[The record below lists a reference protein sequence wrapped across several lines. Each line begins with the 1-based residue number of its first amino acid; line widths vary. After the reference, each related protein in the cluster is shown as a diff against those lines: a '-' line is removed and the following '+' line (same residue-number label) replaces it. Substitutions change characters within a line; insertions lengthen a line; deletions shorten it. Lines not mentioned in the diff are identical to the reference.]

1 MEQRRCTGRRP
12 PWCSSCFFQT
22 VFKIIYSNCSSNIG
36 VSCCVQIQLEGTS
49 VGNLFLI
56 EKEKTAG
63 RPFPFQN
70 AFSFFRQPCSN
81 GVRVSPAVP
90 LFGCLCY
97 TMWAMPLCNACL
109 FCIRSMLAGNKQPG
123 SWSCFACHSHE
134 TNGDAFLPRQQS
146 TGSAQRRG
154 SPLTVGLPYIF
165 CHTSYRNL
173 ASFASFPASCH
184 CTFRAGR
191 VYAEELD
198 AGP

>member
-1 MEQRRCTGRRP
+1 M
-12 PWCSSCFFQT
+12 
-22 VFKIIYSNCSSNIG
+22 
-36 VSCCVQIQLEGTS
+36 
-49 VGNLFLI
+49 
-56 EKEKTAG
+56 
-63 RPFPFQN
+63 
-70 AFSFFRQPCSN
+70 
-81 GVRVSPAVP
+81 P

-134 TNGDAFLPRQQS
+134 TIGDAFLPRQQS

-184 CTFRAGR
+184 CMFRAGR
-191 VYAEELD
+191 VYAGR
-198 AGP
+198 AGCGSLMPVPHCMFSAGRCVFWCPLAGAESDFCGRNGRWKGLIFRHNRVFVQNQEAVLKKVAFVGCTQAIFRLGRVKTSVDQSAALIPAG

>member
-1 MEQRRCTGRRP
+1 MTQQGTPFYPAGMSASDWSMLVFTLPRRKIAWVHPTKAT
-12 PWCSSCFFQT
+12 FFQ
-22 VFKIIYSNCSSNIG
+22 C
-36 VSCCVQIQLEGTS
+36 
-49 VGNLFLI
+49 
-56 EKEKTAG
+56 
-63 RPFPFQN
+63 
-70 AFSFFRQPCSN
+70 AFNTTLQQDFS
-81 GVRVSPAVP
+81 AVP

-97 TMWAMPLCNACL
+97 TMWAMPLCNDCL

-123 SWSCFACHSHE
+123 SWSCFACHSHK
-134 TNGDAFLPRQQS
+134 TIGDAFLPRQQS

-184 CTFRAGR
+184 CMFRAGR

>member
-1 MEQRRCTGRRP
+1 MHLTIFFKEFFWPLQPKNFLEKNPRKKRP
-12 PWCSSCFFQT
+12 
-22 VFKIIYSNCSSNIG
+22 
-36 VSCCVQIQLEGTS
+36 
-49 VGNLFLI
+49 
-56 EKEKTAG
+56 
-63 RPFPFQN
+63 
-70 AFSFFRQPCSN
+70 N
-81 GVRVSPAVP
+81 GVRVTTLQQDYSAVP
-90 LFGCLCY
+90 RFGCLCY

-109 FCIRSMLAGNKQPG
+109 FCIRSMLVGNKQPG
-123 SWSCFACHSHE
+123 SWSCFACYSHE
-134 TNGDAFLPRQQS
+134 TIGDAFLPRQQS

-184 CTFRAGR
+184 CMFRAGR

>member
-1 MEQRRCTGRRP
+1 M
-12 PWCSSCFFQT
+12 
-22 VFKIIYSNCSSNIG
+22 
-36 VSCCVQIQLEGTS
+36 
-49 VGNLFLI
+49 
-56 EKEKTAG
+56 
-63 RPFPFQN
+63 
-70 AFSFFRQPCSN
+70 
-81 GVRVSPAVP
+81 P

-109 FCIRSMLAGNKQPG
+109 FCIRSLLAGNKQSG

-134 TNGDAFLPRQQS
+134 TIGGAFLPRQQS

-165 CHTSYRNL
+165 CHTSYQNL

-184 CTFRAGR
+184 CMFRAGR

-198 AGP
+198 AGPSCRFRTVCLAREDVYLGALWRERRVISAGEMAGGRVSFSDTTGYLSEIRVQF